1 MRRITTTFRR
11 DFYGGL
17 FVNLRNPNQRKV
29 VPVHPDVILLQ
40 RIDAEIEDYVNNME
54 SIPII
59 KKVAGERVMAN
70 KQRQLPLMSNL
81 ARRTLCIPAT
91 SAPSERLFSLAG
103 LTITKFSSDT
113 ASAIVFLHDNW
124 NLAEEYHN
132 ERANS

>member
-1 MRRITTTFRR
+1 
-11 DFYGGL
+11 
-17 FVNLRNPNQRKV
+17 VNLRNPNQRKV
-29 VPVHPDVILLQ
+29 VPVHSDVILLQ

-59 KKVAGERVMAN
+59 KKVAGERVMANPLIWWRN

-132 ERANS
+132 ERANSKMLAQIMK